1 MPRSELR
8 KNLLIAALGLLAATQ
23 AWATN
28 VYVTSVTHN
37 QVQVIV
43 NGATLRSLRV
53 GETSP
58 EGVRLLEIRGDAAV
72 MEIDGRPVALGLGQ
86 ATQLQTT
93 LQADRQG
100 HFTTQALVNGVQVPA
115 VIDTGA
121 THVALNMAQASRM
134 GIDLRGAKRIAT
146 STANGMS
153 HAYAVTLGSV
163 QVGDIVLRNVPGTV
177 VDGGERTLPIVLIG
191 MSFLQHVEMRRSGA
205 VMTLTRPSLQ

>member
-8 KNLLIAALGLLAATQ
+8 KNFLIAALGLLAASQ

-28 VYVTSVTHN
+28 VFVTSVTHN

-43 NGATLRSLRV
+43 NGTTLRTLRV
-53 GETSP
+53 GESSP
-58 EGVRLLEIRGDAAV
+58 EGVRLLEIRGAAAV
-72 MEIDGRPVALGLGQ
+72 MEVDGRPVALGLGQ
-86 ATQLQTT
+86 STVLQAT

-100 HFTTQALVNGVQVPA
+100 HFVTQALVNGISVPA

-121 THVALNMAQASRM
+121 THVSLNMDQAARM
-134 GIDLRGAKRIAT
+134 GIDLRGARRGMT
-146 STANGMS
+146 STANGTAF
-153 HAYAVTLGSV
+153 AYAVTLASV
-163 QVGDIVLRNVPGTV
+163 QVGDIVLRNVSGSV
-177 VDGGERTLPIVLIG
+177 VEGGERTLPIVLIG

>member
-8 KNLLIAALGLLAATQ
+8 KNLLIAALGLAAAAE

-28 VYVTSVTHN
+28 VYVTNVTHN

-43 NGATLRSLRV
+43 NGTALRSLRV
-53 GETSP
+53 GDTSP
-58 EGVRLLEIRGDAAV
+58 EGVRLLEIRGNAAV

-100 HFTTQALVNGVQVPA
+100 QFTTLALVNGVQVPA

-121 THVALNMAQASRM
+121 THVALNMTQASRM
-134 GIDLRGAKRIAT
+134 GIDLRGAKRIV
-146 STANGMS
+146 SLTANGPS
-153 HAYAVTLGSV
+153 PAYAVTLASV

-177 VDGGERTLPIVLIG
+177 VEGGDRTLPIALIG
-191 MSFLQHVEMRRSGA
+191 MSFLQHVDMRRSGA

>member
-8 KNLLIAALGLLAATQ
+8 KNLLIAALGLLTAAD
-23 AWATN
+23 AGATN

-43 NGATLRSLRV
+43 NGSVMRTLRL
-53 GETSP
+53 GESSP
-58 EGVRLLEIRGDAAV
+58 EGVRLIEIRGGAAV
-72 MEIDGRPVALGLGQ
+72 MEVDGRPMTLGLGQ
-86 ATQLQTT
+86 STVLQAT

-100 HFTTQALVNGVQVPA
+100 HFTTQAFVNGVAVPA

-121 THVALNMAQASRM
+121 THVALNMDQAARM
-134 GIDLRGAKRIAT
+134 GIDLRGARRGMT
-146 STANGMS
+146 STANGMAS
-153 HAYAVTLGSV
+153 AYTVTLASV
-163 QVGDIVLRNVPGTV
+163 QVGDIVLRNVSGSV
-177 VDGGERTLPIVLIG
+177 VEGGERMLPIVLIG

>member
-8 KNLLIAALGLLAATQ
+8 KDLLIAALALAAAAE

-43 NGATLRSLRV
+43 NGSTLRALRV
-53 GETSP
+53 GEASP
-58 EGVRLLEIRGDAAV
+58 EGVRLLEIRGSAAL
-72 MEIDGRPVALGLGQ
+72 MEVDGRAVSLGIGQ

-93 LQADRQG
+93 LQADRYGQ
-100 HFTTQALVNGVQVPA
+100 FTTQALVNGVQVPA

-121 THVALNMAQASRM
+121 THVALNMTQASRM
-134 GIDLRGAKRIAT
+134 GIDLRGAKRIV
-146 STANGMS
+146 SHTANGPS
-153 HAYAVTLGSV
+153 PAYAVTLSSV

-177 VDGGERTLPIVLIG
+177 VEGGERTLPIVLIG
-191 MSFLQHVEMRRSGA
+191 MSFLQHVDMRRSGA

>member
-8 KNLLIAALGLLAATQ
+8 KNLLIAALGLLVAAE

-43 NGATLRSLRV
+43 NGTSLRSLRV
-53 GETSP
+53 GDTSP
-58 EGVRLLEIRGDAAV
+58 EGVRLLEIRGSAAV
-72 MEIDGRPVALGLGQ
+72 LEVDGRQVALGLGQ
-86 ATQLQTT
+86 ATQVQTT

-100 HFTTQALVNGVQVPA
+100 HFTTLALVNGVQAPA

-121 THVALNMAQASRM
+121 THVSLNMNQAMRM
-134 GIDLRGAKRIAT
+134 GIDLRNAKRITT
-146 STANGMS
+146 STANGLS
-153 HAYAVTLGSV
+153 QGYAVTLGSV

-177 VDGGERTLPIVLIG
+177 VEGGDRTLPIVLIG
-191 MSFLQHVEMRRSGA
+191 MSFLQHVDMRRSGA